1 MGISAALRASV
12 PMIKLENDWTLL
24 LFLLFLITTAAAVV
38 YLSYQESQRKKSLR
52 SAHGRGAQRKREFS
66 LENLT
71 EQLKERFEDLT
82 VANLLSFLSRVL
94 SFVADSSH
102 SIKQSLSRLIVQL
115 STSLRQRDN
124 PIIELS
130 HSFKPSSSSSSSP
143 AISVPT
149 APIRTHFGG
158 DGQQQQLQKKKNN
171 KDGKAIV
178 SEEQS
183 NSSSSSSWQQIDG
196 NTGLSSV
203 TPTNVSLPT
212 VGPKVIIKQEKQQTK
227 KPTLPNPASE
237 IAMEKKQISSEKESL
252 STSQQPITDSS
263 SSDSEESQELKTQ
276 FTEKAVVNDTKSSVV
291 VPAIVSQDSFFDER
305 EVAAFLSAEGEW
317 QEAKKKTHVKKTPAP
332 VPVSGV
338 SVAAAVPVPGPAT
351 VTTTT
356 TTGPTTNM
364 TTYIVSNTSSEKTEN
379 KEQSH
384 HVQTTGTKEKKNFT
398 NKPMSVSFASSAT
411 GSNHSQQPSY
421 PDPVVH
427 HLIHSKPPIVV
438 GPPPSLLHHSA
449 PLPVPLSSAAVPPS
463 SKTVS
468 VPQRGN
474 DRFDRPPP
482 MIHENVLL
490 HQNPATH
497 LNNNKTH
504 RNSSSSLSSMNRISP
519 PMSKKNNNE
528 ETHKETHKEKE
539 RGEKTA
545 SSRQTKEDHERNNS
559 TVPVPVPVPGTAP
572 GQAAH
577 HQMGGGVT
585 LTDPGLPAM
594 PALITGVPMMSST
607 GSSPP
612 TTHYRQ
618 SSVAAVQGIPAVSN
632 MGDYYNNYRGG
643 SQQQSSNSLV
653 NAPPG
658 LNPITNSSSMNISAP
673 FGQGYSSSSASLSY
687 FNPSYLSSPPP
698 SSSSSSSYYNQY
710 QYPLQPT
717 HSSQSYGNF
726 IGTRGNNHNHNS
738 SSLFSPSFSEG
749 DYYDGDSLL
758 RGMLDDI
765 LRPASPAS
773 AASSSSAVVH
783 HHQAEPQFYSKEK
796 DDHHPHHSNPAHHHH
811 LSHQMIEHN
820 NNNGLS
826 QADLVSDLSPNAP
839 VFQPVFV
846 SRDRRGDSS
855 SSSSLPAMNSSSLL
869 FAEES
874 WNGFPV
880 TSHSQ
885 TQKK

>member
-24 LFLLFLITTAAAVV
+24 LFLLFLIATAAAVV

-52 SAHGRGAQRKREFS
+52 SAHGRGAQRKKEFS

-71 EQLKERFEDLT
+71 EQLKERFEDLS
-82 VANLLSFLSRVL
+82 VANLLSFLARVL

-115 STSLRQRDN
+115 SASIRQRDN
-124 PIIELS
+124 TIIELS
-130 HSFKPSSSSSSSP
+130 HSFKPSSSSSSP

-149 APIRTHFGG
+149 APIRGSSTHFGG
-158 DGQQQQLQKKKNN
+158 GGQQQPQQKKNN
-171 KDGKAIV
+171 KDGKV
-178 SEEQS
+178 SGSEVQ
-183 NSSSSSSWQQIDG
+183 NNSSSSWQQIDG

-203 TPTNVSLPT
+203 TPVNMPMST
-212 VGPKVIIKQEKQQTK
+212 VGPKPTIKQEKQETK
-227 KPTLPNPASE
+227 KVTLSNPTSE
-237 IAMEKKQISSEKESL
+237 IATEKKKISAETESL
-252 STSQQPITDSS
+252 PTSQQPISDSS
-263 SSDSEESQELKTQ
+263 SSDSDDSQELKSQ
-276 FTEKAVVNDTKSSVV
+276 FTEKSVVRSSVV
-291 VPAIVSQDSFFDER
+291 PPAVSQDSFFDER

-332 VPVSGV
+332 VSAPGAPV
-338 SVAAAVPVPGPAT
+338 VAAVPGPAT
-351 VTTTT
+351 VTTATI
-356 TTGPTTNM
+356 TGPTTNV
-364 TTYIVSNTSSEKTEN
+364 TNVASNTSSEKTEN

-384 HVQTTGTKEKKNFT
+384 HAQTTGTKEKKNFT
-398 NKPMSVSFASSAT
+398 NKPTGVSFSSSVT

-449 PLPVPLSSAAVPPS
+449 PLPVPLSSTAVPPS
-463 SKTVS
+463 SKAVS

-497 LNNNKTH
+497 LNHNKTN
-504 RNSSSSLSSMNRISP
+504 RTSSSSSSSVNRISP

-528 ETHKETHKEKE
+528 ETHKEKEKE
-539 RGEKTA
+539 RGEKTV

-559 TVPVPVPVPGTAP
+559 TVAVPVTAQ
-572 GQAAH
+572 GQATH
-577 HQMGGGVT
+577 HQMGGT
-585 LTDPGLPAM
+585 TDPGLPAM
-594 PALITGVPMMSST
+594 PALITGVPVMSST

-612 TTHYRQ
+612 TNHYRQ
-618 SSVAAVQGIPAVSN
+618 SSAVQGIPAVSN
-632 MGDYYNNYRGG
+632 IGDYYNYRAS

-673 FGQGYSSSSASLSY
+673 FGPGYSSSSSSLSY
-687 FNPSYLSSPPP
+687 FNPSYLSSPP
-698 SSSSSSSYYNQY
+698 SSSSSSYYHQY
-710 QYPLQPT
+710 QYPLQPA
-717 HSSQSYGNF
+717 HSSQSYGNS
-726 IGTRGNNHNHNS
+726 IGTRGNNHNNS

-765 LRPASPAS
+765 LRPASPPVS
-773 AASSSSAVVH
+773 SSFSSSAAVH
-783 HHQAEPQFYSKEK
+783 HHQGEPQFYSKEK
-796 DDHHPHHSNPAHHHH
+796 DDQHSNPALHH
-811 LSHQMIEHN
+811 LSHQMIENNNNNNN

-826 QADLVSDLSPNAP
+826 QSDLVSDLSPNAP

-855 SSSSLPAMNSSSLL
+855 SSSLPAMNSVSL

-885 TQKK
+885 AQKK